1 MNKEEKDSN
10 IVKELFE
17 GAHHAIITLSN
28 GNKIAARISLEQI
41 TFDFSDNWLDEV
53 PKTFYGTKL
62 RLHKIRKLE

>member
-28 GNKIAARISLEQI
+28 GNKIAVSYLWNKSHSIFQI
-41 TFDFSDNWLDEV
+41 VGWMKFQKHFMVLN
-53 PKTFYGTKL
+53 
-62 RLHKIRKLE
+62 